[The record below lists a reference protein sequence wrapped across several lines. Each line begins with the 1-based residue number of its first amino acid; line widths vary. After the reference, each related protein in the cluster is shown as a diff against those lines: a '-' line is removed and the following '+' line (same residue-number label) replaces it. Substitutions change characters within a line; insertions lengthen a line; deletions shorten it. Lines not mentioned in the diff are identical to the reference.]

1 MLQWQ
6 KFCVMVARIG
16 ELLTILSMVSPRF
29 AAIRDILKTSNAS
42 VLSFISAKA
51 YVRWLIATDH
61 FLNVYSFFC
70 RVPWSGYHFS
80 AEINKFD
87 LIFQLSFNGIWTC
100 ISGSL
105 GFIAFVLNGILAVFL
120 NTVYREN
127 S

>member
-16 ELLTILSMVSPRF
+16 ELLTILAMVSPRF
-29 AAIRDILKTSNAS
+29 AAIKDILKTSNAL
-42 VLSFISAKA
+42 VLGFISAKA

-61 FLNVYSFFC
+61 FLNVVFLFC
-70 RVPWSGYHFS
+70 RVPWSGYQFS
-80 AEINKFD
+80 AYINKFD

-100 ISGSL
+100 IRGSL
-105 GFIAFVLNGILAVFL
+105 GFIAFVLNGILPVFL

-127 S
+127 T